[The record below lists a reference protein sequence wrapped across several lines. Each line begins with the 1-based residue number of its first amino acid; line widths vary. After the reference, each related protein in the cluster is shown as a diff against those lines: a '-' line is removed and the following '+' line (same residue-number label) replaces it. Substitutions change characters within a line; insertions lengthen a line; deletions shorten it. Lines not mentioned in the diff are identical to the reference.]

1 MFNLFG
7 YQIFQLKSLL
17 IPQLSPYLKINFSS
31 LIAQTIAIK
40 LFYLI
45 LEYFVLDELKIEAL
59 FNLFAEINAEF
70 LVI

>member
-17 IPQLSPYLKINFSS
+17 IPQLSPCLKINFSF
-31 LIAQTIAIK
+31 LIAQKIVIK

-45 LEYFVLDELKIEAL
+45 LEYFVPDELKIEAL
-59 FNLFAEINAEF
+59 FNLFAGINAEF